1 MEEERKE
8 APSHLEKSLSFFA
21 KRGIWLNVVLFIIT
35 IFTTFFFGLIHSL
48 SFLYGDLL
56 NENPEAAVTTAFFKD
71 PQAFFLAVIY
81 TSVLLGI
88 LLGHELGHYLTC
100 RHYRINAT
108 LPYFIPAPTLIGT
121 LGAFIKIKSP
131 ITQKQQL
138 FDIGIAG
145 PLTGFI
151 LSLPAL
157 AYGISLS
164 KVIPPSALPEEGAL
178 LFGEPLL
185 LKILGSLIL
194 KDIPSGYD
202 ILIHPVAFAGW
213 VGILVTSFNLFPV
226 GQLDGGHISYAL
238 LGPAKS
244 RALARIMLAVF
255 IIMGVIFWIGWF
267 LWAFIILV
275 LGLRHPRI
283 VDEETPLSPRRR
295 FMGFIALIIFVLS
308 FIPDPLKGYSLF
320 DIFRQFWFR

>member
-1 MEEERKE
+1 MEEKKRET
-8 APSHLEKSLSFFA
+8 PSHLDRSLSFFA
-21 KRGIWLNVVLFIIT
+21 RRGIWLNVVLFIIT

-56 NENPEAAVTTAFFKD
+56 NEDPEAAVSAAIFKD
-71 PQAFFLAVIY
+71 PQAIFLAVIY

-88 LLGHELGHYLTC
+88 LLGHELGHYMTC
-100 RHYRINAT
+100 RHYSINAT

-131 ITQKQQL
+131 ITRKQQL

-164 KVIPPSALPEEGAL
+164 KVIPPSVLPEEGTL
-178 LFGEPLL
+178 MFGEPLL

-194 KDIPSGYD
+194 KDIPAGYD

-238 LGPAKS
+238 IGPAKS
-244 RALARIMLAVF
+244 RALARVMLAVF
-255 IIMGVIFWIGWF
+255 IIMGVVFWIGWF

-283 VDEETPLSPRRR
+283 IDEETPLSPRRR
-295 FMGFIALIIFVLS
+295 FMGFIALLIFILS

-320 DIFRQFWFR
+320 DVFRQLWFR

>member
-1 MEEERKE
+1 MEEEKTE
-8 APSHLEKSLSFFA
+8 TPSQLDRSLSFFA
-21 KRGIWLNVVLFIIT
+21 RRGIWLNVVLFVIT

-56 NENPEAAVTTAFFKD
+56 NEDPEAAVTTAIFTD
-71 PQAFFLAVIY
+71 PQAIFLAIIY

-88 LLGHELGHYLTC
+88 LLGHELGHYMTC

-131 ITQKQQL
+131 ITRKQQL

-164 KVIPPSALPEEGAL
+164 KVIPPSALPEEGTL
-178 LFGEPLL
+178 MFGEPLL

-194 KDIPSGYD
+194 KDIPAGYD

-238 LGPAKS
+238 IGPAKS
-244 RALARIMLAVF
+244 RALARVMLGVF

-283 VDEETPLSPRRR
+283 IDEETPLSPRRR
-295 FMGFIALIIFVLS
+295 FMGFIALLIFILS

-320 DIFRQFWFR
+320 EVFRQLWSR

>member
-1 MEEERKE
+1 MEEERRE
-8 APSHLEKSLSFFA
+8 TPGHLERFFSLFA
-21 KRGIWLNVVLFIIT
+21 KRGIWLNVILFVIT

-56 NENPEAAVTTAFFKD
+56 NQNTEGAINLNIFKD
-71 PQAFFLAVIY
+71 PQAITLAVIY

-108 LPYFIPAPTLIGT
+108 LPYFIPAPTIIGT

-131 ITQKQQL
+131 ITRKQQL

-164 KVIPPSALPEEGAL
+164 KVIPPSALPEEGTL
-178 LFGEPLL
+178 IFGEPLL
-185 LKILGSLIL
+185 LKILGSMIL
-194 KDIPSGYD
+194 KEIPSGYD

-238 LGPAKS
+238 LGPSKS
-244 RALARIMLAVF
+244 RALARLMLGLF
-255 IIMGVIFWIGWF
+255 IVMGIIFWIGWF

-283 VDEETPLSPRRR
+283 IDEETPLSPRRK
-295 FMGFIALIIFVLS
+295 FMGLIALVIFILS
-308 FIPDPLKGYSLF
+308 FIPDPLKGYSVF
-320 DIFRQFWFR
+320 DVFRQLLFR

>member
-1 MEEERKE
+1 MEEEKIEIPARPKG
-8 APSHLEKSLSFFA
+8 PLSFLA
-21 KRGIWLNVVLFIIT
+21 GKGIWLNVVLFVIT

-48 SFLYGDLL
+48 SFLYSDLL
-56 NENPEAAVTTAFFKD
+56 NESPEEAVAIAIFKD
-71 PQAFFLAVIY
+71 PQAIFLAIVY

-88 LLGHELGHYLTC
+88 LLGHEFGHYLTC

-131 ITQKQQL
+131 ITRKQQL

-145 PLTGFI
+145 PLTGFL

-164 KVIPPSALPEEGAL
+164 KVIPPLALPEEGTL

-185 LKILGSLIL
+185 LKILGGLIL
-194 KDIPSGYD
+194 RDMPAGYD
-202 ILIHPVAFAGW
+202 VLIHPIAFAGW

-238 LGPAKS
+238 IGPAKS
-244 RALARIMLAVF
+244 KTLARLMLVVF
-255 IIMGVIFWIGWF
+255 ILMGIMFWIGWF

-283 VDEETPLSPRRR
+283 IDEETPLSPRRKL
-295 FMGFIALIIFVLS
+295 MGFVALVIFVLS

-320 DIFRQFWFR
+320 DVFKQFSF